1 MVMMIMM
8 MLVMVMTLMMMIMMM
23 MEMVDI
29 DERVKLD
36 NVSLCKTSIQIV
48 LFGLILSGKHTRPQV
63 EKIEYD
69 LFFTTVIKGCIS
81 EYIF

>member
-1 MVMMIMM
+1 MTDSHEDEEDSCLVMMIMM

-48 LFGLILSGKHTRPQV
+48 LFGLILSGKDTRPQV
-63 EKIEYD
+63 NK
-69 LFFTTVIKGCIS
+69 S
-81 EYIF
+81 E